1 MISFRHKGYRFS
13 FAILVICLDQ
23 LSKIAIL
30 RQLSFRDVIEITSF
44 FNLTLTFNRGV
55 SFGFFPA
62 DTFLG
67 KLILVLIAI
76 SFVTWLA
83 FCLWKA
89 EGLLCQIGYSSII
102 GGALGNLVDRL
113 QYGAVVD
120 FLQFHWHNHFFPVF
134 NIADSAITVGVILI
148 FLQQAWH
155 VGKKKEDQG
164 III

>member
-1 MISFRHKGYRFS
+1 MSIRHKALRFS
-13 FAILVICLDQ
+13 FAILIIFLDQ
-23 LSKIAIL
+23 LSKVAIL
-30 RQLSFRDVIEITSF
+30 YHLSFKDVITVTSF

-62 DTFLG
+62 DTLWG
-67 KLILVLIAI
+67 KLVLVLIAV
-76 SFVTWLA
+76 SFVVWLV
-83 FCLWKA
+83 FCLLKA
-89 EGLLCQIGYSSII
+89 EELFNQIGYSLII

-120 FLQFHWHNHFFPVF
+120 FLQFHLYNHFFPVF

-155 VGKKKEDQG
+155 VGKKKKGQG
-164 III
+164 II

>member
-1 MISFRHKGYRFS
+1 MLVCHKALRFS
-13 FAILVICLDQ
+13 FAVLVIFLDQ
-23 LSKIAIL
+23 LSKIVIL
-30 RQLSFRDVIEITSF
+30 NWLSFKDVIGVTSF

-62 DTFLG
+62 DTFWG
-67 KLILVLIAI
+67 KLVLILIAI
-76 SFVTWLA
+76 TFVTWLI

-89 EGLLCQIGYSSII
+89 EDLTTQIGYSFII
-102 GGALGNLVDRL
+102 GGALGNLIDRF

-120 FLQFHWHNHFFPVF
+120 FLQFHLYNHFFPVF

-155 VGKKKEDQG
+155 VEKKKEGQG
-164 III
+164 II

>member
-1 MISFRHKGYRFS
+1 MSSSHKTMGFS
-13 FAILVICLDQ
+13 LALLVIFFDQ
-23 LSKIAIL
+23 LSKAVIL
-30 RQLSFRDVIEITSF
+30 SHLSFKSVVNVTSF

-62 DTFLG
+62 DTFWG
-67 KLILVLIAI
+67 KLVLILIAI
-76 SFVTWLA
+76 TFVVWLI

-89 EGLLCQIGYSSII
+89 KELLNQIGYSFII
-102 GGALGNLVDRL
+102 GGALGNLIDRF

-120 FLQFHWHNHFFPVF
+120 FLQFHLYNHFFPVF

-155 VGKKKEDQG
+155 VGKKKKGQD
-164 III
+164 II

>member
-1 MISFRHKGYRFS
+1 MIFLKKVGYKLS
-13 FAILVICLDQ
+13 FASLIICLDQ

-30 RQLSFRDVIEITSF
+30 RQFSFKDVLEITSF

-67 KLILVLIAI
+67 KLVLILIAVP
-76 SFVTWLA
+76 FVTWLI
-83 FCLWKA
+83 FCLWKV
-89 EGLLCQIGYSSII
+89 EDLLAQVGYNCII
-102 GGALGNLVDRL
+102 GGALGNLIDRI

-134 NIADSAITVGVILI
+134 NVADSAITIGVILI

-155 VGKKKEDQG
+155 VGKKKEGQG